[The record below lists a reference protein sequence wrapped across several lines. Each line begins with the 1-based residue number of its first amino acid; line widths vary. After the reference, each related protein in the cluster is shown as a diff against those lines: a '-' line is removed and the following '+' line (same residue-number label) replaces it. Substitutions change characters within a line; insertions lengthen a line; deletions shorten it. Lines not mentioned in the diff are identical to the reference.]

1 MICDRIR
8 PITFTAAESFV
19 GLLIGPPC
27 AIGLTRHLTLREDPV
42 GLIGTWVCSLA
53 MGSLGGGILGQMAAQ
68 SLGGRGTS
76 GPPRTGCV
84 SCRRARLRGA
94 GGSGRRGGDI
104 APCLAVKR
112 RENGRVERP
121 MRVIVFD
128 GVEPWRP

>member
-8 PITFTAAESFV
+8 PITFTAAGSFV

-53 MGSLGGGILGQMAAQ
+53 MGSLGGGILGPMAAQ

-76 GPPRTGCV
+76 GPPRTGSRFMETCQA
-84 SCRRARLRGA
+84 SRSRRLRA
-94 GGSGRRGGDI
+94 ARR
-104 APCLAVKR
+104 R
-112 RENGRVERP
+112 
-121 MRVIVFD
+121 
-128 GVEPWRP
+128 